1 MRPRNPTVRFAL
13 FGRGTDAPTAPA
25 QTKPAG
31 HRVRSG
37 STFRRCA
44 GPRHSP
50 PHGFAGP
57 AARSREK
64 TGSLPP
70 NDRIVPSTG
79 MRPSTGTSSFRPSL
93 RTGLDFGK
101 ASRHNI
107 ESFPYEPDGKSIRC
121 PENRCALHANAPPK
135 TERGTDRPS
144 VSRRT
149 TFFVAASSPAQPPSG
164 IHIYRTAF
172 GQAGTKNLRRR
183 TKPAQEHAPYPPTD
197 GIPKQCSEKPKHAAT
212 KSKKG
217 CRTKKACES
226 QHTEP
231 RFPKRIFASCRS
243 RSSRVKRE
251 FRIRP
256 PPVRNAATA
265 HRTERGSR
273 LSAAPLSA
281 ALRHPSP
288 PVFTRARP
296 HSPVLRRYL
305 PKNET
310 TQGARSGTTPH
321 TAVKHP

>member
-13 FGRGTDAPTAPA
+13 FGRGTDAPTVHA

-57 AARSREK
+57 AARNREK

-79 MRPSTGTSSFRPSL
+79 MRPSTCTSSFRPSL

-121 PENRCALHANAPPK
+121 PENRCAPPMPPPK
-135 TERGTDRPS
+135 TERGTDRPF

-149 TFFVAASSPAQPPSG
+149 TFFVAASSPVQPSSG
-164 IHIYRTAF
+164 INIYRTAF
-172 GQAGTKNLRRR
+172 AQAGTKSLRRR
-183 TKPAQEHAPYPPTD
+183 AKPTQEHALYPPTN
-197 GIPKQCSEKPKHAAT
+197 GTPVSRNSVQ
-212 KSKKG
+212 
-217 CRTKKACES
+217 
-226 QHTEP
+226 
-231 RFPKRIFASCRS
+231 RS
-243 RSSRVKRE
+243 RNIQLQRAKKIAEQKSLRIPTYRTSLSQTDIRILSQPFFSR
-251 FRIRP
+251 
-256 PPVRNAATA
+256 
-265 HRTERGSR
+265 
-273 LSAAPLSA
+273 
-281 ALRHPSP
+281 
-288 PVFTRARP
+288 
-296 HSPVLRRYL
+296 
-305 PKNET
+305 
-310 TQGARSGTTPH
+310 
-321 TAVKHP
+321 

>member
-50 PHGFAGP
+50 PTALPDRPP
-57 AARSREK
+57 AAGKRRAACRRT
-64 TGSLPP
+64 TGSCRRRECALPP
-70 NDRIVPSTG
+70 APRRSARLCGQGSISERLLVT
-79 MRPSTGTSSFRPSL
+79 TSNLFP
-93 RTGLDFGK
+93 TNPTAK
-101 ASRHNI
+101 ASV
-107 ESFPYEPDGKSIRC
+107 
-121 PENRCALHANAPPK
+121 APKTDAHPMQTKLQK
-135 TERGTDRPS
+135 TERGTERPS
-144 VSRRT
+144 VSLRT

-212 KSKKG
+212 KSKKDS
-217 CRTKKACES
+217 RTKL
-226 QHTEP
+226 
-231 RFPKRIFASCRS
+231 RIPTYRTSLPQTDIRILPQPFFS
-243 RSSRVKRE
+243 RKKGISYTSA
-251 FRIRP
+251 P
-256 PPVRNAATA
+256 CPQCCD
-265 HRTERGSR
+265 RTQNGKGSR